1 MAKEHVTPSFL
12 SATDKKAYDY
22 ATQVASQS
30 QLPDARRNIIDVLE
44 TTEFQNEEG
53 ESAILLPVPSEAKET
68 VRVFLRVKPQT
79 EEEKQICEA
88 SKVRKRAS
96 MEEEEE
102 DLDKIVK
109 IESSHQVAVT
119 APRESNTYKN
129 SMNGAGKLIH
139 RYTFTRIFP
148 PETEQQE
155 LFTSMVLPRVQEFL
169 EGQNQLLFTYGASS
183 SGKTYT
189 IQGEA
194 ATPGILPRALDV
206 LFNSVKDRQMLG
218 LELKPNCFNRVVQ
231 MREKDIRK
239 LEEDKHSVFSL
250 GMELQQPSGGEHQ
263 STASS
268 ALMSET
274 LESADVTNI
283 SQQSLATMFPLLA
296 NRVRDETSVDIKH
309 HEIKYAVWI
318 SFAEIYNESIYDLLV
333 KMPVAKRFV

>member
-1 MAKEHVTPSFL
+1 M
-12 SATDKKAYDY
+12 
-22 ATQVASQS
+22 
-30 QLPDARRNIIDVLE
+30 
-44 TTEFQNEEG
+44 
-53 ESAILLPVPSEAKET
+53 
-68 VRVFLRVKPQT
+68 FLRVKPQT
-79 EEEKQICEA
+79 EEEKQIWET
-88 SKVRKRAS
+88 SKTRKRAS
-96 MEEEEE
+96 MEEEEDPE
-102 DLDKIVK
+102 SMVK
-109 IESSHQVAVT
+109 IESGHQVAVT

-129 SMNGAGKLIH
+129 SMNGAGKLVH

-148 PETEQQE
+148 PQTEQQE

-239 LEEDKHSVFSL
+239 LEEDKHSVFAL

-283 SQQSLATMFPLLA
+283 SQQSLATMFPRLS

-318 SFAEIYNESIYDLLV
+318 SFAEIYNESIFDLLE
-333 KMPVAKRFV
+333 KMPVAKRLA